1 MVRQYAIVG
10 LGSFGVR
17 VLEKLS
23 EATDQIIIIDKSK
36 DIIEKYKD
44 LAAKSYIADAL
55 SKQALSRIIPEA
67 IDVAIVDVGDNIEV
81 AVVVTNA
88 LKKLGARQII
98 VRADTQERG
107 EILQMVGATRIVYP
121 ALEAA
126 TKIVPMLVS
135 SSLFSFM
142 AISPSLVL
150 AEVGVPERYVGLTLI
165 EANFRQSKGIN
176 VVALRK
182 QTGDEYEYFDPKY
195 RLAAD
200 DVMLCAGTEKDVTAF
215 TGARIAAR
223 KNVIGEMLKGIFG
236 SPKQRTE
243 PEPPRSQ
250 S

>member
-23 EATDQIIIIDKSK
+23 EATDQIIIIDKNK
-36 DIIEKYKD
+36 EIVEKYKD
-44 LAAKSYIADAL
+44 LAAKSYITDAL

-88 LKKLGARQII
+88 LKRLGARQII

-107 EILQMVGATRIVYP
+107 EILEMVGATRIVYP

-176 VVALRK
+176 VVAIRK
-182 QTGDEYEYFDPKY
+182 QVGDEYEYFDPKY

-200 DVMLCAGTEKDVTAF
+200 DVMLCAGTERDVTAF

-236 SPKQRTE
+236 QPKPRTDSEE
-243 PEPPRSQ
+243 PTVVD
-250 S
+250 

>member
-23 EATDQIIIIDKSK
+23 EATDQIIIIDKNK
-36 DIIEKYKD
+36 EIVEKYKD
-44 LAAKSYIADAL
+44 LAAKSYITDAL
-55 SKQALSRIIPEA
+55 SRQALSRIIPES

-107 EILQMVGATRIVYP
+107 EILEMVGATRIVYP

-150 AEVGVPERYVGLTLI
+150 AEVGVPERYIGLTLI

-176 VVALRK
+176 VVAIRK
-182 QTGDEYEYFDPKY
+182 QVGDEYEYFDPKY
-195 RLAAD
+195 RLATD
-200 DVMLCAGTEKDVTAF
+200 DVMLCAGTERDVTAF
-215 TGARIAAR
+215 TGARITAR

-236 SPKQRTE
+236 RPKPRTGAEE
-243 PEPPRSQ
+243 PTVVD
-250 S
+250 